1 VAHGTYHPAQRK
13 AGTSGNATEVAELV
27 PNFVYDPNDSCSV
40 QMIGHQATNLLS
52 SPELYRVASDV
63 RFPREREI
71 VEEAVRNLREA
82 FTWTGI
88 TDDLNATVAGFR
100 AVFPFLAENL
110 TATARAMED
119 AAKGPGAPSGA
130 LLPGEYRDT
139 IGCKFGHKNGGKEPK
154 CGTKELDDE
163 TIHLIHT
170 LTARDMAVYKAAVE
184 RFDLQ
189 NEVLEEYR
197 NGSL

>member
-1 VAHGTYHPAQRK
+1 
-13 AGTSGNATEVAELV
+13 
-27 PNFVYDPNDSCSV
+27 
-40 QMIGHQATNLLS
+40 MIGHQATNLLS
-52 SPELYRVASDV
+52 SPELYRAASDV
-63 RFPREREI
+63 RFPRERDI
-71 VEEAVRNLREA
+71 V
-82 FTWTGI
+82 
-88 TDDLNATVAGFR
+88 
-100 AVFPFLAENL
+100 AENL